1 MYSKECYILQSVLQK
16 AEMQWRPLPM
26 QKRSSCRCRPL
37 AHAQL
42 CAGRRRLPLAHAQL
56 CASWHQPNGFCAL
69 GFSPTGY
76 MSKTWCLYNR
86 WRFSERWA
94 HGSTHKALR
103 SKLPDS
109 VICPQKT
116 TLQFRRQSMEVQGW
130 CQKSLDPVGANYPGT
145 ILERTRQILIL
156 W

>member
-1 MYSKECYILQSVLQK
+1 MNSKECYILQSVLQK

-26 QKRSSCRCRPL
+26 HKRPSCRCRLPL

-42 CAGRRRLPLAHAQL
+42 CVDRRRLPLAHAQL
-56 CASWHQPNGFCAL
+56 CASRHQPNGFCAL

-86 WRFSERWA
+86 WHFSERRA

-109 VICPQKT
+109 VI
-116 TLQFRRQSMEVQGW
+116 LQFRRQSMEVQGW
-130 CQKSLDPVGANYPGT
+130 CQKSLEPVGANYSGT